1 MKKRAIIIGGIAAAV
16 CLLGAGAWHFLK
28 GKGKSSENV
37 AYVTTV
43 GSLTGEDVSG
53 TQNRYAGVVEP
64 QKTVEVKLDSGRA
77 IQKLMVEE
85 GQTVKAGDSL
95 FSYDVSSGEEELATA
110 RLELERLKTEAVSY
124 QEQIN
129 TYQREK
135 EKAPQEEQLSY
146 TIQIQSAQ
154 MDLKKNEY
162 DQKSKAA
169 EIEKLEKV
177 SDSPVVTSEIDGIV
191 KAINKDAMGSGDSP
205 DSSSS
210 GGQTAFI
217 TILGTGNYRV
227 KGKVN
232 EQNRG
237 SIIEGSPVIIRS
249 RVDPSV
255 TWKGSMGEVDVEHPA
270 SSGGQDDATNMITS
284 DSGEDTQTSSSSYP
298 FYVNLDFTEGLMLGQ
313 HVYIEM
319 DYGQEE
325 QKKGIWLNEFYIQD
339 TDGKAYVWAS
349 NGQDRLK
356 KRTVTLG
363 DYDQELG
370 EYEIVKGLTKEDCIA
385 FPSEGLKEGMSVEIS
400 DQMQIPTENLESG
413 ESEGEE
419 GFENIEE
426 LEDDG
431 GIYPG
436 MEGEVQGVEALPPD
450 TNEDAQAPNMEVAP

>member
-1 MKKRAIIIGGIAAAV
+1 MKKRIVIIGGIAVAV
-16 CLLGAGAWHFLK
+16 CLLGVGSWFFLK
-28 GKGKSSENV
+28 GRSKSTEDV

-77 IQKLMVEE
+77 IQQLMVEE
-85 GQTVKAGDSL
+85 GQAVKAGDAL
-95 FSYDVSSGEEELATA
+95 FSYDISSGEEELATA
-110 RLELERLKTEAVSY
+110 KLELERLKTEAISY

-135 EKAPQEEQLSY
+135 EKAAQEEQLSY

-177 SDSPVVTSEIDGIV
+177 SDSPVVTSEIDGLV
-191 KAINKDAMGSGDSP
+191 KTINKDAMGSGDSP
-205 DSSSS
+205 DSESS
-210 GGQTAFI
+210 GGKTTFI

-237 SIIEGSPVIIRS
+237 NIIEGDPVIIRS
-249 RVDPSV
+249 RVDPQI
-255 TWKGSMGEVDVEHPA
+255 TWKGTMGEVDTEHPA
-270 SSGGQDDATNMITS
+270 DGGGQDDASSMMMS
-284 DSGEDTQTSSSSYP
+284 DGGDDSQTTSSSYP
-298 FYVNLDFTEGLMLGQ
+298 FYVNLDFTDGLMLGQ

-319 DYGQEE
+319 DYGQGE
-325 QKKGIWLNEFYIQD
+325 QKEGIWLDEFYILD
-339 TDGKAYVWAS
+339 TDGDAYVWAS
-349 NGQDRLK
+349 NGKDRLE
-356 KRTVTLG
+356 KRSVTLG

-370 EYEIVKGLTKEDCIA
+370 KYEIEKGLTKEDCIA
-385 FPSEGLKEGMSVEIS
+385 FPSEALKEGMTVEIS
-400 DQMQIPTENLESG
+400 DQMQIPTESQQDG
-413 ESEGEE
+413 ETDDTEEFEGI
-419 GFENIEE
+419 ENI
-426 LEDDG
+426 DDDS

-436 MEGEVQGVEALPPD
+436 MEGEVQDLELPAGTD
-450 TNEDAQAPNMEVAP
+450 ENAEAPNMEVAP